1 MAEIISPKNVNK
13 FIVWL
18 FMPWKGLK
26 AFSESGTTLGT
37 PGICDS
43 PGNPWNYSGL
53 PWEPFESGTPLG
65 THGIRDS
72 LGNPWNWVLS
82 WLPLEFV
89 TPLGIPGIRDSSGH
103 PWNSGLPWENPGMS
117 GNIRLTLQ
125 SANSVPWTKSFIH
138 NTGWLG
144 CFDETLCLYIQL
156 YVRHDMAG
164 KSKLKI
170 WIENFKKKPVC
181 LCIQLDKTS
190 YTRSICS

>member
-18 FMPWKGLK
+18 FMPWKVLK

-89 TPLGIPGIRDSSGH
+89 TPLGTPGIRDSSGH
-103 PWNSGLPWENPGMS
+103 PLNSVLPWEPLELVTPLGTPGIRDSLGKTLECPEISGSLCSQQIPYPGQKALSTTLAGLAVLMKHFVCTSSCMS
-117 GNIRLTLQ
+117 DTTWQGNQ
-125 SANSVPWTKSFIH
+125 N
-138 NTGWLG
+138 
-144 CFDETLCLYIQL
+144 
-156 YVRHDMAG
+156 
-164 KSKLKI
+164 
-170 WIENFKKKPVC
+170 
-181 LCIQLDKTS
+181 
-190 YTRSICS
+190 